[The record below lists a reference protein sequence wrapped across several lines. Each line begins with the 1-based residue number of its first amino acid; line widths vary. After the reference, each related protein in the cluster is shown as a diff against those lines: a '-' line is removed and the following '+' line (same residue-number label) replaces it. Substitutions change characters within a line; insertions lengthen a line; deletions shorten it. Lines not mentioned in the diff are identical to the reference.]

1 MAQGRFLNKTI
12 SLSEKFAL
20 LPNDTT
26 RLIATWCIPHLDK
39 NGVTYGD
46 ARKIRALV
54 VPMLD
59 MTTTQV
65 NEAIAAMNDFG
76 LIRLF
81 NVKGEMWM
89 HWPGFANNQTMSALA
104 RERTSF
110 PEPPAELPP
119 PPPPVEIPMQPH
131 VNVSNA
137 QTLANDEQVIASNS
151 MQPHVNASNSM
162 LKGKEIKGKESK
174 LNEEIGDESQKSP
187 AKISNPSPALKN
199 PPVAS
204 KSKADSRSSHPAI
217 LAIKQVTNRM
227 PPIVTYDLI
236 IKAIGSDPD
245 TQKLA
250 QCFAQ
255 WSARGFNPQNISGVL
270 DWYSSGI
277 PERNKPTAQPPRQ
290 TKGDLQMSNMKA
302 GLSAFLAGDDS

>member
-20 LPNDTT
+20 LPNDTA

-59 MTTTQV
+59 LTTAQV

-89 HWPGFANNQTMSALA
+89 HWPGFSDNQTMSALA
-104 RERTSF
+104 RERTAF
-110 PEPPAELPP
+110 PEPPAELPTP
-119 PPPPVEIPMQPH
+119 PSFVEAPMQPH
-131 VNVSNA
+131 VNASDT
-137 QTLANDEQVIASNS
+137 QTLANDEQAIASNS
-151 MQPHVNASNSM
+151 MQPHVNAGNSM
-162 LKGKEIKGKESK
+162 LKRKESKLSESK
-174 LNEEIGDESQKSP
+174 LNEEIGDEPQKSP

-199 PPVAS
+199 PPVAL

-236 IKAIGSDPD
+236 IKAIGSEPD
-245 TQKLA
+245 TEKLA

-255 WSARGFNPQNISGVL
+255 WSARGFNPQNLSGVL

-277 PERNKPTAQPPRQ
+277 PERNKPTAQTARQ
-290 TKGDLQMSNMKA
+290 TKGDLQMSNLRA
-302 GLSAFLAGDDS
+302 GLAAFMEES

>member
-20 LPNDTT
+20 LPNDTA

-59 MTTTQV
+59 LTTAQV

-89 HWPGFANNQTMSALA
+89 HWPGFSDNQTMSALA

-110 PEPPAELPP
+110 PEPPAELQTL
-119 PPPPVEIPMQPH
+119 PPPVEIPMQPH
-131 VNVSNA
+131 VNASDI
-137 QTLANDEQVIASNS
+137 QTLANDEQAITCNY
-151 MQPHVNASNSM
+151 MQMQEAASNSM
-162 LKGKEIKGKESK
+162 LKRKESKLSESK
-174 LNEEIGDESQKSP
+174 LNEEIGDEPQKSP

-204 KSKADSRSSHPAI
+204 KPKADSRSSHPAI

-236 IKAIGSDPD
+236 IKAIGSEPD
-245 TQKLA
+245 TEKLA

-255 WSARGFNPQNISGVL
+255 WSARGFNPQNLSGVL

-277 PERNKPTAQPPRQ
+277 PERNKPTAQTARQ
-290 TKGDLQMSNMKA
+290 TKGDLQMSNLRA
-302 GLSAFLAGDDS
+302 GLAAFMEES

>member
-59 MTTTQV
+59 LTTAQV

-81 NVKGEMWM
+81 NVNGEMWM

-104 RERTSF
+104 RERTAF
-110 PEPPAELPP
+110 PEPPAELPT
-119 PPPPVEIPMQPH
+119 PPPPVEAPMQPH
-131 VNVSNA
+131 VNASDT
-137 QTLANDEQVIASNS
+137 QTLANDEQAIASNS
-151 MQPHVNASNSM
+151 MQMQEVASNSM
-162 LKGKEIKGKESK
+162 LKGKESKLKEVK
-174 LNEEIGDESQKSP
+174 LNEEIGDELQKSP
-187 AKISNPSPALKN
+187 AKISNPPPALKN

-204 KSKADSRSSHPAI
+204 KPKADSRSSHPAI

-255 WSARGFNPQNISGVL
+255 WSARGFNPQNLSGVL

-277 PERNKPTAQPPRQ
+277 PERNKPTAQTARQ
-290 TKGDLQMSNMKA
+290 TKGDLQMSNLRA
-302 GLSAFLAGDDS
+302 GLAAFMEES